1 MLKELAQYIVGMSKP
16 ELVDIDGK
24 VFSDRNLKRYD
35 YQEPDALEFK
45 SITGLIDYIA
55 SNSDTFTEGTFIHI
69 NDYDRIEL
77 VSPLLWDNS
86 RETYAICVPD
96 KINLKFNS
104 FIDRESFNIML
115 QSGFVPTPDLELIL
129 SYIGN
134 MSDNA
139 VRTIGDNG
147 VSQEVTIKQSTKGL
161 IDVVVPNPVIL
172 RPFRTFTEIEPV
184 CSSFVFRLKDGGYC
198 SLWEADGGK
207 WKIDTMEEL
216 KDYVLESLELHGI
229 EMEVFA

>member
-16 ELVDIDGK
+16 ELVEIDGK

-35 YQEPDALEFK
+35 YQEPEALKFS
-45 SITGLIDYIA
+45 SIVGFIDYIA
-55 SNSDTFTEGTFIHI
+55 SKSDELTEGTFIHI
-69 NDYDRIEL
+69 KDYDRIEL
-77 VSPLLWDNS
+77 VSPLFWDNN
-86 RETYAICVPD
+86 REVYAVCVPD

-147 VSQEVTIKQSTKGL
+147 VSQEITIKQSTQGL
-161 IDVVVPNPVIL
+161 IDVVVPNPVVL
-172 RPFRTFTEIEPV
+172 KPFRTFTEIDPV
-184 CSSFVFRLKDGGYC
+184 YSSFVFRLKEGGYC
-198 SLWEADGGK
+198 SLWEADGGR
-207 WKIDTMEEL
+207 WKIDTMQVL
-216 KDYVLESLELHGI
+216 KDYVFELLELHDI
-229 EMEVFA
+229 DMEVFA